1 MAKFLIVG
9 GGAAGMMAAV
19 HAARG
24 GHEVH
29 LFEKN
34 EKLGKKLYITGKGRC
49 NLTND
54 CATEELFSAIV
65 SNPKFLYSAFYA
77 YPSQAVM
84 NFFEEA
90 DVPLKVERGNRVF
103 PKSDH
108 SSDIISGLARQMQ
121 RAGVQIHLNTEVK
134 RLLCEGGA
142 DQRDRVGRWS
152 LCAIRTCTGGDW
164 RTVLSIHRVYGRRI
178 PVCKRVRT
186 YRDFSGAFFGPA
198 DGQRG
203 LYTQAAGPFFEK
215 CLFDNFSEFSKSL

>member
-84 NFFEEA
+84 SFFEEA

-134 RLLCEGGA
+134 RLLCEGE
-142 DQRDRVGRWS
+142 Q
-152 LCAIRTCTGGDW
+152 IRGIELEGGVFVPSEHVLVATGGLSYPSTGSTGDGY
-164 RTVLSIHRVYGRRI
+164 RFAKECGHTVTSLAPSLVPLTAKEDYIPRLQGLS
-178 PVCKRVRT
+178 
-186 YRDFSGAFFGPA
+186 
-198 DGQRG
+198 
-203 LYTQAAGPFFEK
+203 
-215 CLFDNFSEFSKSL
+215 FSEFSKSL

>member
-84 NFFEEA
+84 SFFEEA

-134 RLLCEGGA
+134 RLLCEGE
-142 DQRDRVGRWS
+142 Q
-152 LCAIRTCTGGDW
+152 IRGIELEGGVFVPSEHVLVATGG
-164 RTVLSIHRVYGRRI
+164 LSYPSTGS
-178 PVCKRVRT
+178 T
-186 YRDFSGAFFGPA
+186 G
-198 DGQRG
+198 DG
-203 LYTQAAGPFFEK
+203 
-215 CLFDNFSEFSKSL
+215 

>member
-84 NFFEEA
+84 SFF
-90 DVPLKVERGNRVF
+90 
-103 PKSDH
+103 
-108 SSDIISGLARQMQ
+108 
-121 RAGVQIHLNTEVK
+121 
-134 RLLCEGGA
+134 
-142 DQRDRVGRWS
+142 
-152 LCAIRTCTGGDW
+152 
-164 RTVLSIHRVYGRRI
+164 
-178 PVCKRVRT
+178 
-186 YRDFSGAFFGPA
+186 
-198 DGQRG
+198 
-203 LYTQAAGPFFEK
+203 
-215 CLFDNFSEFSKSL
+215 